1 MCSQTSNPFLPL
13 MGVLLAL
20 QLSGCATG
28 KVAKAALRLEESTL
42 EVRSLQTRTIAAPSE
57 IAILTATIALL
68 QDLEFNIDSIEKP
81 LGVISASKISDAD
94 HKGEKTALFFLDFLC
109 VVGSVMGGGGGS
121 CDSLSTAK
129 DEQALML
136 TMVVLPSLARQGEY
150 AVRVTLQRIIYDKE
164 GRIKVLQR
172 VAKPEIYQEVF
183 DKLRSALFIEV
194 NES

>member
-1 MCSQTSNPFLPL
+1 MRGQSSNPVLLL
-13 MGVLLAL
+13 MGALLAL
-20 QLSGCATG
+20 QLSGCATE
-28 KVAKAALRLEESTL
+28 KVPKAALRLEESTL
-42 EVRSLQTRTIAAPSE
+42 EVRSLQTRKIAAPSDT
-57 IAILTATIALL
+57 AILTATIALL

-94 HKGEKTALFFLDFLC
+94 HRGEKTALFFLDFLC
-109 VVGSVMGGGGGS
+109 VVGSVMGGGGS
-121 CDSLSTAK
+121 CDSMSTAK

-136 TMVVLPSLARQGEY
+136 TMVVLPSLERQGEY

-164 GRIKVLQR
+164 GRVKVLQR

>member
-1 MCSQTSNPFLPL
+1 MLSQPSNPVLLL
-13 MGVLLAL
+13 MGALLAL

-28 KVAKAALRLEESTL
+28 KAPKAALRLEESTL
-42 EVRSLQTRTIAAPSE
+42 EVRSLQTRKIAAPSE
-57 IAILTATIALL
+57 TAILTATIALL
-68 QDLEFNIDSIEKP
+68 QDLEFNIDRIEKP

-94 HKGEKTALFFLDFLC
+94 HKGEKTTRFFLDFLC
-109 VVGSVMGGGGGS
+109 VVGGIAGGGGS
-121 CDSLSTAK
+121 CDNMSTAK

-136 TMVVLPSLARQGEY
+136 TMVVLPSLEREGEY

-164 GRIKVLQR
+164 GRVKVLQR

-183 DKLRSALFIEV
+183 DKSRSALFIEV

>member
-1 MCSQTSNPFLPL
+1 MRSRSGTPFLPL
-13 MGVLLAL
+13 MGALLAL
-20 QLSGCATG
+20 QLSGCATE
-28 KVAKAALRLEESTL
+28 KVPKAALRLEESTL
-42 EVRSLQTRTIAAPSE
+42 EVRSLQTRKIAAPSE
-57 IAILTATIALL
+57 TAILTATIALL
-68 QDLEFNIDSIEKP
+68 QDLEFNIDRIEKP

-94 HKGEKTALFFLDFLC
+94 HNGEKTALFFLDFLC
-109 VVGSVMGGGGGS
+109 VVGGGGS
-121 CDSLSTAK
+121 CDSMSTAK

-136 TMVVLPSLARQGEY
+136 TMVVLPSLERQGEY

>member
-1 MCSQTSNPFLPL
+1 MRSRPSKTFLPL
-13 MGVLLAL
+13 MGALLAL
-20 QLSGCATG
+20 QLSGCATA
-28 KVAKAALRLEESTL
+28 KVPKAALRLEESTL
-42 EVRSLQTRTIAAPSE
+42 EVRSLQTRKIAAPSE
-57 IAILTATIALL
+57 TAILTATIALL
-68 QDLEFNIDSIEKP
+68 QDLEFNIDRIEKP

-109 VVGSVMGGGGGS
+109 VVGSVAGGGGS
-121 CDSLSTAK
+121 CDAMSTAK

-136 TMVVLPSLARQGEY
+136 TMVVLPSLERQGEY

-164 GRIKVLQR
+164 GRVKVLQR

>member
-1 MCSQTSNPFLPL
+1 MRSQASNPVLLL
-13 MGVLLAL
+13 MAALLAL
-20 QLSGCATG
+20 PSSGCASAKTP
-28 KVAKAALRLEESTL
+28 KAALRLEESTL

-68 QDLEFNIDSIEKP
+68 QDLEFNIDRIEKP

-109 VVGSVMGGGGGS
+109 VVGSVAGGSGGS
-121 CDSLSTAK
+121 CDSMSTAK

-136 TMVVLPSLARQGEY
+136 TMVVLPSLERQGEY

-164 GRIKVLQR
+164 GRVKVLQR
-172 VAKPEIYQEVF
+172 VAKPEIYQEIF
-183 DKLRSALFIEV
+183 DKLRTALFIEV

>member
-1 MCSQTSNPFLPL
+1 MRSQASNPVLLL
-13 MGVLLAL
+13 MGALLAL
-20 QLSGCATG
+20 QLSGCATA
-28 KVAKAALRLEESTL
+28 KVPKAALRLEESTL
-42 EVRSLQTRTIAAPSE
+42 EMRSLQTRKIAAPSE
-57 IAILTATIALL
+57 TAILTATIALL
-68 QDLEFNIDSIEKP
+68 QDLDFNIDRIEKP

-94 HKGEKTALFFLDFLC
+94 DKGEKTALFFLDFLC
-109 VVGSVMGGGGGS
+109 VVGSVMSGGGS
-121 CDSLSTAK
+121 CDSMSTAK

-136 TMVVLPSLARQGEY
+136 TMVVLPSLERQGEY

-164 GRIKVLQR
+164 GRVKVLQR

>member
-1 MCSQTSNPFLPL
+1 MRSRSGNPFLPL
-13 MGVLLAL
+13 MGLLLAL

-28 KVAKAALRLEESTL
+28 KIPKAALRLEESTL
-42 EVRSLQTRTIAAPSE
+42 EVRALQTRKIAAPSE

-68 QDLEFNIDSIEKP
+68 QDLEFNVDRIEKP

-109 VVGSVMGGGGGS
+109 IVGGAGG
-121 CDSLSTAK
+121 CDSMSTAK
-129 DEQALML
+129 DKQALML
-136 TMVVLPSLARQGEY
+136 TMVVLPSLERQGEY

-164 GRIKVLQR
+164 ERIKVLQR
-172 VAKPEIYQEVF
+172 VAKPEIYQEIF

-194 NES
+194 NQS

>member
-1 MCSQTSNPFLPL
+1 
-13 MGVLLAL
+13 MGALLAL
-20 QLSGCATG
+20 QLSGCAIE
-28 KVAKAALRLEESTL
+28 KVPKAALRLEESTL
-42 EVRSLQTRTIAAPSE
+42 EVRSLQTRKIAAPSE
-57 IAILTATIALL
+57 TAILTATIALL

-94 HKGEKTALFFLDFLC
+94 HRGEKTALFFLDFLC
-109 VVGSVMGGGGGS
+109 VVGSVMGGGGS
-121 CDSLSTAK
+121 CDSMSTAK

-136 TMVVLPSLARQGEY
+136 TMVVLPSLERQGEY

-164 GRIKVLQR
+164 GRVKVLQR

>member
-1 MCSQTSNPFLPL
+1 MRSQPSIPFLPL

-20 QLSGCATG
+20 QLSGCATE
-28 KVAKAALRLEESTL
+28 KVPKAALRLEESTL

-57 IAILTATIALL
+57 IAILSATIALL

-109 VVGSVMGGGGGS
+109 VVGSVMGGGGS
-121 CDSLSTAK
+121 CDSMSTAK

-164 GRIKVLQR
+164 GRVKVLQR